1 MTETFL
7 SALNISLT
15 SISIIV
21 IMFIGLWLLL
31 WMLIALPI
39 NKEPVIVEKSE
50 SQVEKSNSELVQK
63 AAAIAVILAL
73 AEMKSNS
80 MITQPA
86 KMPVLVSAWQLGMRT
101 RQMLQKSNN
110 RRRI

>member
-15 SISIIV
+15 SISIIA

-31 WMLIALPI
+31 WILIALPI

-50 SQVEKSNSELVQK
+50 SQVEKSNSDLVQK